1 MQAAQVLVM
10 NEERE
15 ERTVF
20 TSPTNLTLVYASR
33 NHDLIHVVD
42 LYVITT
48 MNDNPGY
55 PEFDNVYI

>member
-1 MQAAQVLVM
+1 M